1 MLQKGFFDK
10 APASALFTEGSLQE
24 QIRKIL
30 SSNCYWFKFM
40 LTKSD
45 CSYLTC
51 VGRIILKC

>member
-30 SSNCYWFKFM
+30 SSYWFKFM